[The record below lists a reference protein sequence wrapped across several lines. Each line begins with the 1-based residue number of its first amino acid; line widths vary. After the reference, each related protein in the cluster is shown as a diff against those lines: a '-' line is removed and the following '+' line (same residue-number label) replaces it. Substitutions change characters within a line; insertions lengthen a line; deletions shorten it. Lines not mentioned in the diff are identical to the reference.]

1 MDIEALKEGIGKI
14 KVPRRTRY
22 GNIRHKLEDILII
35 GLCSTLCG
43 GEDFAE
49 MEEFGGCLLLPSYYI
64 PPCTFYAG
72 HERVHMLLQEIHQ
85 AEHLIP
91 RLAGAVCYGVC
102 NGVIQAAYNYP
113 DFLQFERQ
121 LRKIR

>member
-14 KVPRRTRY
+14 KEPRRTRY

-49 MEEFGGCLLLPSYYI
+49 MEEFGND
-64 PPCTFYAG
+64 
-72 HERVHMLLQEIHQ
+72 
-85 AEHLIP
+85 
-91 RLAGAVCYGVC
+91 VCYFPH
-102 NGVIQAAYNYP
+102 AT
-113 DFLQFERQ
+113 FLPAPSTLAMSASICSCRRSTRQ
-121 LRKIR
+121 ST